1 MSTIFH
7 GTRYGLRGR
16 FCSALRV
23 PRSVSPVKP
32 PSRPRRDSG
41 SGGSAG
47 GRVRPSR
54 ARTMTRSKEA
64 RMWTSK
70 MSYFCPHF
78 RLALH
83 VRCVEKA
90 YEKAGRECM
99 WIVVCACRPPRWP
112 GPCPRHGVCPDCDS
126 LVPGRAVGT
135 CRGRVR
141 VWSAG
146 FRRAGPRVATRTSR
160 PRPRRTDSP
169 PRPPRYPVEAPFNWR
184 RYYRYGH
191 TKRQYRPAA
200 RRSKSDHGIRILVW
214 FYDCARDAIIN
225 LWGQY
230 PAPTGAFGE
239 LFSRTEDCA
248 PRPRARGSSRSSW
261 RQRDPL

>member
-1 MSTIFH
+1 MRRPAASVC
-7 GTRYGLRGR
+7 GLW
-16 FCSALRV
+16 CAPAD
-23 PRSVSPVKP
+23 PR
-32 PSRPRRDSG
+32 
-41 SGGSAG
+41 G
-47 GRVRPSR
+47 GR
-54 ARTMTRSKEA
+54 
-64 RMWTSK
+64 
-70 MSYFCPHF
+70 
-78 RLALH
+78 
-83 VRCVEKA
+83 
-90 YEKAGRECM
+90 
-99 WIVVCACRPPRWP
+99 
-112 GPCPRHGVCPDCDS
+112 D
-126 LVPGRAVGT
+126 
-135 CRGRVR
+135 RVR
-141 VWSAG
+141 VTACVPTATLSSRGVQLGHAG
-146 FRRAGPRVATRTSR
+146 GVCVCGRRGSDSRFRRAGPQVATRTSR

-200 RRSKSDHGIRILVW
+200 RRSKSDHGIRLLVW

-230 PAPTGAFGE
+230 PVPAPTGAFGE